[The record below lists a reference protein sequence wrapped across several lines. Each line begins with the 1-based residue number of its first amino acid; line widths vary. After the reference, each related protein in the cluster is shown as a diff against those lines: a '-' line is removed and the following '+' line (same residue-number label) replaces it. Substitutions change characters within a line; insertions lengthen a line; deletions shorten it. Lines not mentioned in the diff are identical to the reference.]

1 MKKIILIDGNAI
13 LHRAYH
19 SLPPFSTSKGEVSNA
34 IYGFI
39 RMLFDVYTKV
49 KPDYIGIA
57 WDRKAP
63 TFRHEEF
70 KEYKAT
76 RTAPPDDLYPQLPR
90 LKEVI
95 KAFNIPMLELDGFEA
110 DDILGTLAHKSEKVE
125 DLETI
130 ILTGDKDAFQL
141 VTEKTHVMTP
151 VKGISQVVMY
161 DPEQVK
167 EKLGVRPDQVIDYK
181 ALCGD
186 TSDNIPGVQGIGP
199 KQASA
204 LLQKY
209 DTLDN
214 IYNHLDELSTGQQK
228 KLGEDKENAY
238 MSQKLASIILDVPID
253 FELDRYRTHDI
264 DYNKVENLFE
274 ELEFKTM
281 INKLADLKKRLA
293 PPDPSQQS
301 LF

>member
-13 LHRAYH
+13 FYRAYH
-19 SLPPFSTSKGEVSNA
+19 SLPPFATSKGEVSNA

-39 RMLFDVYTKV
+39 RMLFDVYSKV

-63 TFRHEEF
+63 TFRHEEY

-76 RTAPPDDLYPQLPR
+76 RSAPPQDLYPQLPR
-90 LKEVI
+90 LKQILE
-95 KAFNIPMLELDGFEA
+95 AFNIPMMELDGYEA
-110 DDILGTLAHKSEKVE
+110 DDILGTLAHESEKVE

-130 ILTGDKDAFQL
+130 ILTGDKDALQL
-141 VTEKTHVMTP
+141 VSEKTHVMAP
-151 VKGISQVVMY
+151 IKGISQVIIY
-161 DPEQVK
+161 DPAQVK
-167 EKLGVRPDQVIDYK
+167 EKLGIRPDQVIDFK

-199 KQASA
+199 KQAA
-204 LLQKY
+204 ELLQKY
-209 DTLDN
+209 NTLNN
-214 IYNHLDELSTGQQK
+214 IYENLNHLSPSQQK
-228 KLGEDKENAY
+228 KLSEGKESAY
-238 MSQKLASIILDVPID
+238 MSQKLCSIILNVPID
-253 FELDRYRTHDI
+253 FNLDRYKTHDI
-264 DYNKVENLFE
+264 DYKKVENLFE
-274 ELEFKTM
+274 EMEFKSL

-293 PPDPSQQS
+293 PPDPSQQA